1 MSDQHRTGT
10 DSSASPDGAEEQVDR
25 ADRLQ
30 ERLAV
35 PVMIAALASVPAV
48 FLTLFDG
55 TAEAVGSTINT
66 ASGAVLIAEA
76 VVLFAVSQD
85 RIAWLKRN
93 WWLVALAIIIV
104 PAVLFA
110 LAPVQLL
117 RVAAQL
123 VRMVG
128 ALRILRVRR
137 ILKAGRILR
146 RRAGLDRVWQ
156 QVVGVAVSLL
166 VAGFVAVV
174 LADPTSDAHEF
185 LDRFVEMDGWV
196 LPVIAGL
203 LLGGATF
210 VVMRNQGATDDG
222 DDAPGHEDPEGREH
236 GGQEHG
242 ARWSRPTPQV
252 TRGETDPPGADT
264 TS

>member
-1 MSDQHRTGT
+1 VSDPHRAGT
-10 DSSASPDGAEEQVDR
+10 DSSASTDEGVEEQVDR

-35 PVMIAALASVPAV
+35 PVMVAALASVPAV

-66 ASGAVLIAEA
+66 ASGAVLVAEA
-76 VVLFAVSQD
+76 IVLFAVSQD

-93 WWLVALAIIIV
+93 WWLLALAAIIV

-146 RRAGLDRVWQ
+146 RRAGLDRAWQ
-156 QVVGVAVSLL
+156 RVVGVAVSLL

-185 LDRFVEMDGWV
+185 LDRFVDMQGWV
-196 LPVIAGL
+196 LPVLAGV
-203 LLGGATF
+203 LLGAATF
-210 VVMRNQGATDDG
+210 IVMRNQGAADEDG
-222 DDAPGHEDPEGREH
+222 ADPDAQEATGTSRSAPEI
-236 GGQEHG
+236 
-242 ARWSRPTPQV
+242 
-252 TRGETDPPGADT
+252 TRGETEPPGANT
-264 TS
+264 TP

>member
-1 MSDQHRTGT
+1 VTEPHRT
-10 DSSASPDGAEEQVDR
+10 DAEPSASTAVGAEEQGDR

-35 PVMIAALASVPAV
+35 PVMVAALASVPAV

-55 TAEAVGSTINT
+55 TAETVGSTINS
-66 ASGAVLIAEA
+66 ASGAVLVAEA
-76 VVLFAVSQD
+76 IVLFAVSQD

-93 WWLVALAIIIV
+93 WWLVALAIVIV

-117 RVAAQL
+117 RVGAQL

-146 RRAGLDRVWQ
+146 RRAGLDRAWQ
-156 QVVGVAVSLL
+156 RVLGVAVSLL

-174 LADPTSDAHEF
+174 LADPTSSAHEF
-185 LDRFVEMDGWV
+185 LDRFVDMQGWV
-196 LPVIAGL
+196 LPVLAGV
-203 LLGGATF
+203 LLGAATF
-210 VVMRNQGATDDG
+210 VVMRNQGAADDEDG
-222 DDAPGHEDPEGREH
+222 DEVTDAPEGSRRAAPGTH
-236 GGQEHG
+236 GE
-242 ARWSRPTPQV
+242 AEPPAADATP
-252 TRGETDPPGADT
+252 
-264 TS
+264 

>member
-1 MSDQHRTGT
+1 MTDHHRTHT
-10 DSSASPDGAEEQVDR
+10 DSSASADTGAEEQVDR

-30 ERLAV
+30 ERLAI

-48 FLTLFDG
+48 FLTLFEG

-93 WWLVALAIIIV
+93 WWLVALAVIII

-137 ILKAGRILR
+137 IFKAGRILR
-146 RRAGLDRVWQ
+146 RRAGLDQLWQ
-156 QVVGVAVSLL
+156 RVVGVVASLL

-196 LPVIAGL
+196 LPVIAGV
-203 LLGGATF
+203 LLGAATF
-210 VVMRNQGATDDG
+210 IVMRNQTAADDEQPE
-222 DDAPGHEDPEGREH
+222 DDEQAEGED
-236 GGQEHG
+236 
-242 ARWSRPTPQV
+242 STP
-252 TRGETDPPGADT
+252 
-264 TS
+264 

>member
-1 MSDQHRTGT
+1 MTDPHRTGT
-10 DSSASPDGAEEQVDR
+10 DSSAPPDDGAEEQLDR

-30 ERLAV
+30 ERLAI
-35 PVMIAALASVPAV
+35 PVMVAALASVPAV
-48 FLTLFDG
+48 FLTLFEG
-55 TAEAVGSTINT
+55 TAETVGSTINT

-156 QVVGVAVSLL
+156 RVVGVAVSLL

-185 LDRFVEMDGWV
+185 LDRFIDMQGWV
-196 LPVIAGL
+196 LPVMAGV
-203 LLGGATF
+203 LLGAATF
-210 VVMRNQGATDDG
+210 IVMRNQGSRDG
-222 DDAPGHEDPEGREH
+222 EENDPEGDE
-236 GGQEHG
+236 GPDAQEPG
-242 ARWSRPTPQV
+242 AGSPRPAWEI
-252 TRGETDPPGADT
+252 TRGERNSPGADT
-264 TS
+264 AP